1 MTKNRINH
9 SDCSHAATPAG
20 RAACRA
26 SGDWYLLPINNG
38 HTSDC
43 LSNAA
48 DRAMMNDE
56 GLANWKDA
64 MRVGLGYLDNAVT
77 SCICGHIDP
86 LD

>member
-9 SDCSHAATPAG
+9 TDCSHAATPAG

-26 SGDWYLLPINNG
+26 SGDWYLRPVNNG
-38 HTSDC
+38 HTTDC
-43 LSNAA
+43 LNNAA
-48 DRAMMNDE
+48 DRAWENDE
-56 GLANWKDA
+56 SLTDHLAA
-64 MRVGLGYLDNAVT
+64 RRVGLSYLDNAVT